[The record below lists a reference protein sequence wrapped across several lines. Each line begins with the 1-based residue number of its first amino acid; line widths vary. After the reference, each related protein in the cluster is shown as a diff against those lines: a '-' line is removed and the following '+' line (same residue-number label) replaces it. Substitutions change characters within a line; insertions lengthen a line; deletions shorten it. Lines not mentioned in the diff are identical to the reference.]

1 MLRNRKILIGI
12 TGGIAAY
19 KIPQLVRDF
28 KKSGADV
35 KVVMTDSATE
45 FVTPLTLSTL
55 TQNEVVVGS
64 FPRLTKNIL
73 QASTW
78 HIDLAQ
84 WADVMLVAPATA
96 NTIAK
101 LASGIA
107 DNSVTTLA
115 LAMRAPVML
124 SPSMDVDMWNH
135 PITQSNI
142 SQLHQLGYQI
152 LQPAEG
158 ELASGLT
165 GTGRLP
171 DLPKIQQ
178 AIEILLTDVH
188 QDLQGKR
195 ILITAGPTYEPID
208 PVRFIGNRSS
218 GKMGFALAAAAVH
231 RGAEVTL
238 VTGKTHLTTP
248 RSVKRI
254 DILTAEQMYKAV
266 MRNRDNKDGIIMAAA
281 VADYTPV
288 KVINQKIKKNIQD
301 KNQFVIQLKPTK
313 DILKELGTRKGKAIL
328 VGFAVET
335 ENEIKNAKMKL
346 HSKNLDAIILN
357 NPMEDGAGF
366 DVETN
371 IATFIPKNGKIEK
384 FPKMTKYQ
392 LAHQILQRISKL
404 LG

>member
-1 MLRNRKILIGI
+1 MIGV

-28 KKSGADV
+28 KKNGAEI

-45 FVTPLTLSTL
+45 FVTALTLSTL

-64 FPRLTKNIL
+64 FPRLTESIL

-84 WADVMLVAPATA
+84 WADVMLIAPATA

-101 LASGIA
+101 LSYGIA

-115 LAMRAPVML
+115 LAMRGPVML

-142 SQLHQLGYQI
+142 SQLQQLGYHI

-165 GTGRLP
+165 GAGRLP

-178 AIEILLTDVH
+178 SIENLLAETNR
-188 QDLQGKR
+188 DLIGKK

-248 RSVKRI
+248 RLVKRI
-254 DILTAEQMYKAV
+254 DVVTAAQMYNAV
-266 MRNRDNKDGIIMAAA
+266 MKNKHNKDSIIMAAA

-288 KVINQKIKKNIQD
+288 KFYNQKIKKNLQD
-301 KNQFVIQLKPTK
+301 KNQFIIQLKPTK
-313 DILKELGTRKGKAIL
+313 DILKELGTKKGKTVL

-346 HSKNLDAIILN
+346 YDKNLDAIVLN
-357 NPMEDGAGF
+357 NPTEDGAGF

-371 IATFIPKNGKIEK
+371 IAIFIPQKGNVEK
-384 FPKMTKYQ
+384 LPKMSKYQ

-404 LG
+404 IG

>member
-1 MLRNRKILIGI
+1 VLRNKKILIGV

-28 KKSGADV
+28 KKSGAEV

-84 WADVMLVAPATA
+84 WADAMLIAPATA

-101 LASGIA
+101 LAYGIA

-115 LAMRAPVML
+115 LAMRGPVML

-142 SQLHQLGYQI
+142 SQLQQLGYQI

-165 GTGRLP
+165 GAGRLP

-178 AIEILLTDVH
+178 SIENLLTDTYR
-188 QDLQGKR
+188 DLQGKK
-195 ILITAGPTYEPID
+195 ILVTAGPTYEPID

-238 VTGKTHLTTP
+238 VAGKTHLTTP
-248 RSVKRI
+248 RLVKRI
-254 DILTAEQMYKAV
+254 DVSTAEQMYNAV
-266 MRNRDNKDGIIMAAA
+266 MKNRRNKDGIIMAAA
-281 VADYTPV
+281 VADFTPV
-288 KVINQKIKKNIQD
+288 KIYNQKIKKDIQD
-301 KNQFVIQLKPTK
+301 KNQFVIKLKPTK
-313 DILKELGTRKGKAIL
+313 DILGKLGTQKGNTIL

-335 ENEIKNAKMKL
+335 ENELKNAKMKL
-346 HSKNLDAIILN
+346 SGKNLDAIVLN
-357 NPMEDGAGF
+357 NPTEDGAGF

-371 IATFIPKNGKIEK
+371 IATFIPKKGKAEK
-384 FPKMTKYQ
+384 LPKMSKYQ
-392 LAHQILQRISKL
+392 LAHQILRRISKL
-404 LG
+404 IG

>member
-1 MLRNRKILIGI
+1 MLRNKKILIGV

-28 KKSGADV
+28 KKSGAEV
-35 KVVMTDSATE
+35 KIVMTDSATE

-64 FPRLTKNIL
+64 FPKLAKNIL

-84 WADVMLVAPATA
+84 WADAMLIAPATA

-101 LASGIA
+101 LAFGIA

-115 LAMRAPVML
+115 IAMRVPVML

-142 SQLHQLGYQI
+142 SQLQQLGYQI

-165 GTGRLP
+165 GAGRLP
-171 DLPKIQQ
+171 DIPKIQQ
-178 AIEILLTDVH
+178 SIENLLTDTYR
-188 QDLQGKR
+188 DLQGKK

-238 VTGKTHLTTP
+238 VTGQTHLTTP
-248 RSVKRI
+248 RLVKRI
-254 DILTAEQMYKAV
+254 DVATAEQMYNAV
-266 MRNRDNKDGIIMAAA
+266 MKNRHDKDGIIMAAA
-281 VADYTPV
+281 VADFTPV
-288 KVINQKIKKNIQD
+288 KIYNQKIKKEIQY
-301 KNQFVIQLKPTK
+301 KNQFVIELKPTK
-313 DILKELGTRKGKAIL
+313 DILRELGTQKGNTIL

-335 ENEIKNAKMKL
+335 ENELKNAKMKL
-346 HSKNLDAIILN
+346 SGKNLDAIVLN
-357 NPMEDGAGF
+357 NPTEDGAGF

-371 IATFIPKNGKIEK
+371 IATFIPKKGKVEK
-384 FPKMTKYQ
+384 LPKMSKYQ
-392 LAHQILQRISKL
+392 LANQILRRISKL
-404 LG
+404 IG

>member
-1 MLRNRKILIGI
+1 VLRNKKILIGV

-28 KKSGADV
+28 KKSGAEV

-45 FVTPLTLSTL
+45 FVSPLTLSTL

-84 WADVMLVAPATA
+84 WADAMLIAPATA

-101 LASGIA
+101 LAYGIA

-115 LAMRAPVML
+115 LAMRGPVML

-142 SQLHQLGYQI
+142 SQLQQLGYQI

-165 GTGRLP
+165 GAGRLP

-178 AIEILLTDVH
+178 SIENLLTDTYR
-188 QDLQGKR
+188 DLQGKK
-195 ILITAGPTYEPID
+195 ILVTAGPTYEPID

-238 VTGKTHLTTP
+238 VAGKTHLTTP
-248 RSVKRI
+248 RLVKRI
-254 DILTAEQMYKAV
+254 DVSTAEQMYNAV
-266 MRNRDNKDGIIMAAA
+266 MKNRRNKDGIIMAAA
-281 VADYTPV
+281 VADFTPV
-288 KVINQKIKKNIQD
+288 KIYNQKIKKDIQD
-301 KNQFVIQLKPTK
+301 KNQFVIKLKPTK
-313 DILKELGTRKGKAIL
+313 DILGKLGTQKGNTIL

-335 ENEIKNAKMKL
+335 ENELKNAKMKL
-346 HSKNLDAIILN
+346 SGKNLDAIVLN
-357 NPMEDGAGF
+357 NPTEDGAGF

-371 IATFIPKNGKIEK
+371 IATFIPKKGKAEK
-384 FPKMTKYQ
+384 LPKMSKYQ
-392 LAHQILQRISKL
+392 LAHQILRRISKL
-404 LG
+404 IG

>member
-1 MLRNRKILIGI
+1 VLRNKKILIGV

-28 KKSGADV
+28 KKSGAEV

-84 WADVMLVAPATA
+84 WADAMLIAPATA

-101 LASGIA
+101 LAYGIA

-115 LAMRAPVML
+115 LAMRGPVML

-142 SQLHQLGYQI
+142 SQLQQLGYQI

-165 GTGRLP
+165 GAGRLP

-178 AIEILLTDVH
+178 SIENLLTDTYR
-188 QDLQGKR
+188 DLQGKK
-195 ILITAGPTYEPID
+195 ILVTAGPTYEPID

-238 VTGKTHLTTP
+238 VAGKTHLTTP
-248 RSVKRI
+248 RLVKRI
-254 DILTAEQMYKAV
+254 DVSTAEQMYNAV
-266 MRNRDNKDGIIMAAA
+266 MKNRRDKDGIIMAAA
-281 VADYTPV
+281 VADFTPV
-288 KVINQKIKKNIQD
+288 KIYNQKIKKDIQD
-301 KNQFVIQLKPTK
+301 KNQFVIKLKPTK
-313 DILKELGTRKGKAIL
+313 DILGKLGTQKGNTIL

-335 ENEIKNAKMKL
+335 ENELKNAKMKL
-346 HSKNLDAIILN
+346 SGKNLDAIVLN
-357 NPMEDGAGF
+357 NPTEDGAGF

-371 IATFIPKNGKIEK
+371 IATFIPKKGKAEK
-384 FPKMTKYQ
+384 LPKMSKYQ
-392 LAHQILQRISKL
+392 LAHQILRRISKL
-404 LG
+404 IG

>member
-1 MLRNRKILIGI
+1 VLRNKKILIGV

-28 KKSGADV
+28 KKSGAEV

-84 WADVMLVAPATA
+84 WADAMLIAPATA

-101 LASGIA
+101 LAYGIA

-115 LAMRAPVML
+115 LAMRGPVML

-142 SQLHQLGYQI
+142 SQLQQLGYQI

-165 GTGRLP
+165 GAGRLP

-178 AIEILLTDVH
+178 SIENLLTDTYR
-188 QDLQGKR
+188 DLQGKK
-195 ILITAGPTYEPID
+195 ILVTAGPTYEPID

-218 GKMGFALAAAAVH
+218 GKMGFALAAAAAH

-238 VTGKTHLTTP
+238 VAGKTHLTTP
-248 RSVKRI
+248 RLVKRI
-254 DILTAEQMYKAV
+254 DVSTAEQMYNAV
-266 MRNRDNKDGIIMAAA
+266 MKNRRDKDGIIMAAA
-281 VADYTPV
+281 VADFTPV
-288 KVINQKIKKNIQD
+288 KIYNQKIKKDIQD
-301 KNQFVIQLKPTK
+301 KNQFVIKLKPTK
-313 DILKELGTRKGKAIL
+313 DILGKLGTQKGNTIL

-335 ENEIKNAKMKL
+335 ENELKNAKMKL
-346 HSKNLDAIILN
+346 SGKNLDAIVLN
-357 NPMEDGAGF
+357 NPTEDGAGF

-371 IATFIPKNGKIEK
+371 IATFIPKKGKAEK
-384 FPKMTKYQ
+384 LPKMSKYQ
-392 LAHQILQRISKL
+392 LAHQILRRISKL
-404 LG
+404 IG

>member
-1 MLRNRKILIGI
+1 VLRNKKILIGV

-28 KKSGADV
+28 KKSGAEV

-45 FVTPLTLSTL
+45 FVAPLTLSTL

-84 WADVMLVAPATA
+84 WADAMLIAPATA

-101 LASGIA
+101 LAYGIA

-115 LAMRAPVML
+115 LAMRGPVML

-142 SQLHQLGYQI
+142 SQLQQLGYQI

-165 GTGRLP
+165 GAGRLP

-178 AIEILLTDVH
+178 SIENLLTDTYR
-188 QDLQGKR
+188 DLQGKK
-195 ILITAGPTYEPID
+195 ILVTAGPTYEPID

-238 VTGKTHLTTP
+238 VAGKTHLTTP
-248 RSVKRI
+248 RLVKRI
-254 DILTAEQMYKAV
+254 DVATAEQMYNAV
-266 MRNRDNKDGIIMAAA
+266 MKNRRDKDGIIMAAA
-281 VADYTPV
+281 VADFTPV
-288 KVINQKIKKNIQD
+288 KIYNQKIKKDIKD
-301 KNQFVIQLKPTK
+301 KNQFVIKLKPTK
-313 DILKELGTRKGKAIL
+313 DILGKLGTQKGNTVL

-335 ENEIKNAKMKL
+335 ENELKNAKMKL
-346 HSKNLDAIILN
+346 SGKNLDAIVLN
-357 NPMEDGAGF
+357 NPTEDGAGF

-371 IATFIPKNGKIEK
+371 IATFIPKKGKVEK
-384 FPKMTKYQ
+384 LPKMSKYQ
-392 LAHQILQRISKL
+392 LAHQILRRISKL
-404 LG
+404 IG